1 LNDSVAAQLHA
12 TMTARQQLR
21 RVDPARNMR
30 RFYLVGVH
38 GDLLAGWS
46 VLREWGRIGRHGRVR
61 VEPFTELAAA
71 EAAGARIERA
81 KRRRGYA

>member
-1 LNDSVAAQLHA
+1 MSSA
-12 TMTARQQLR
+12 MQLR
-21 RVDPARNMR
+21 RIDGGRTVA
-30 RFYLVGVH
+30 RFYVVAVH
-38 GDLLAGWS
+38 ADLMDGWS
-46 VLREWGRIGRHGRVR
+46 LVREWGRIGHRGGRVR